1 LSYFLILL
9 AKFFAIAPLPPSFE
23 EVFKR
28 FIETISVL
36 WKCSGPA
43 CWNISFSLS
52 YIKMVSSIR
61 HVGQPKKLQQ
71 QQRHQLPANAN
82 LMRHAVEK
90 HIPFP
95 FSEPGWQQVVPGSEF
110 QGPDEMTSFKFMHD
124 PHCTS
129 GWCSICF
136 LAFAPPSTTHHHLSL
151 LVLLTKQFIA

>member
-1 LSYFLILL
+1 MLWPSLLEYFIFAVIYQNGVKHTPCWP
-9 AKFFAIAPLPPSFE
+9 AKE
-23 EVFKR
+23 
-28 FIETISVL
+28 
-36 WKCSGPA
+36 
-43 CWNISFSLS
+43 
-52 YIKMVSSIR
+52 
-61 HVGQPKKLQQ
+61 PKKLQQQ

-95 FSEPGWQQVVPGSEF
+95 FSEPGWQQVVPGPEF

-136 LAFAPPSTTHHHLSL
+136 LAFAPPSTTHHPPFASC
-151 LVLLTKQFIA
+151 FINKAIYCINSHCTLGRFGWPQL